1 MKKPRKNFQV
11 QMNEQKELV
20 GEQKWTFPEDNP
32 YGECMYNGKVEVYYN
47 MTSFLDDSEVHQI
60 WEIVGKA
67 LDRNN
72 IVTTDNEQLSVR
84 VYDEIE
90 LPDDE
95 EEDNYYES
103 LSEGKEL

>member
-1 MKKPRKNFQV
+1 MTDTRGYQPEGVKY
-11 QMNEQKELV
+11 
-20 GEQKWTFPEDNP
+20 TFPDDDP
-32 YGECMYNGKVEVYYN
+32 YQEGNEVYYN
-47 MTSFLDDSEVHQI
+47 MVDFLDDAEVHQI

>member
-1 MKKPRKNFQV
+1 MKQDFNRDYQPEGVKYHFPDDDPYQES
-11 QMNEQKELV
+11 NEI
-20 GEQKWTFPEDNP
+20 
-32 YGECMYNGKVEVYYN
+32 YYN
-47 MTSFLDDSEVHQI
+47 MVDFLDDSEVHQI

-67 LDRNN
+67 MDRNN